1 MSNSFDLNA
10 LYIEEEGENEVI
22 DENDTATEL
31 LRHAAHVL
39 EGNEDNQPAIEP
51 TVSAEFDS
59 GEQFAA
65 FCYTYAYK
73 TGFKLHVRSIQLL
86 APFKE
91 QGVRRNE
98 VGDKEPR
105 FHMMNK
111 IRLMCSEGNTTK
123 KSSCIT
129 PCKMHIS
136 EYFKTRLMLNDRAGI
151 PITRNLNILVRE
163 VGGIHN
169 LHFNGQD
176 AINFINSERRK
187 SRFRAD
193 AKEVLN
199 YFEGLKAQ
207 NPDFYY
213 AVERDADNKLLN
225 IFWTDARCRAMYKA
239 FGDPSSFDSTFL
251 SNRYQ
256 MPFCP
261 FVGFNHHGSTILYTA
276 TLISYED
283 TESFE

>member
-22 DENDTATEL
+22 DENENSHQL
-31 LRHAAHVL
+31 LRHAK
-39 EGNEDNQPAIEP
+39 
-51 TVSAEFDS
+51 TCS
-59 GEQFAA
+59 
-65 FCYTYAYK
+65 K
-73 TGFKLHVRSIQLL
+73 TGFELHVRSSQLL

-91 QGVRRNE
+91 QRVRRNG
-98 VGDKEPR
+98 VGDKEPL

-111 IRLMCSEGNTTK
+111 IRFMCSEGNTTK
-123 KSSCIT
+123 KSLCVT
-129 PCKMHIS
+129 PCKMYVFGKLNHDTGKFVICTCDLVHNHDLNPEVSRHVVNYRHIS
-136 EYFKTRLMLNDRAGI
+136 EYFKARLVLNDRAGI
-151 PITRNLNILVRE
+151 PITRNFNTLVRE

-176 AINFINSERRK
+176 ARNFINSERRK
-187 SRFRAD
+187 SRFRGD

-199 YFEGLKAQ
+199 YFEGLKEQ

-225 IFWTDARCRAMYKA
+225 IFWSDARCRAMYKA

-251 SNRYQ
+251 SN
-256 MPFCP
+256 
-261 FVGFNHHGSTILYTA
+261 STDA
-276 TLISYED
+276 FS
-283 TESFE
+283 SFRWS